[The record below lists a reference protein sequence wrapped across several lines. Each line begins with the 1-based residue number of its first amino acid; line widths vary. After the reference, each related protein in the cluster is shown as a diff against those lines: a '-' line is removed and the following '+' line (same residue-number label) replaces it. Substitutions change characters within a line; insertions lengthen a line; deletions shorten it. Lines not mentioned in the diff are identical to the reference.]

1 MKKLA
6 TIAVIVALTAAVAVV
21 WAQAPQ
27 AGPPAG
33 VQAGHG
39 PYGQHMR
46 GPGGPGGGMML
57 LMRGTVE
64 VNAESKAVWDRI
76 TDLQMQVRATQWEL
90 FTLKSE
96 GADEEQL
103 RTKVE
108 ELRALQEQ
116 IRAAHEEFRQFVTP
130 PEGFGP
136 GQGMGAGAGM
146 GPRDGTGRGAQ
157 GGGQGLHR
165 GACDGE
171 CNCPHEQEA

>member
-1 MKKLA
+1 
-6 TIAVIVALTAAVAVV
+6 
-21 WAQAPQ
+21 
-27 AGPPAG
+27 
-33 VQAGHG
+33 
-39 PYGQHMR
+39 
-46 GPGGPGGGMML
+46 MMM

-76 TDLQMQVRATQWEL
+76 TDLQTQVRAKQWEL

-103 RTKVE
+103 QAKVE

-130 PEGFGP
+130 PEGFES
-136 GQGMGAGAGM
+136 GQGMGPGAGM

-165 GACDGE
+165 GECGDDCD
-171 CNCPHEQEA
+171 CHHEQAA